1 MKEMLK
7 IQHILTKKMIILRK
21 IYLKYESYE
30 KETKHIHAIASNL
43 LHMRIGNLDQCN
55 ADYATTK

>member
-30 KETKHIHAIASNL
+30 KETKYIHAIASNL
-43 LHMRIGNLDQCN
+43 LYMRIGNLDQCN